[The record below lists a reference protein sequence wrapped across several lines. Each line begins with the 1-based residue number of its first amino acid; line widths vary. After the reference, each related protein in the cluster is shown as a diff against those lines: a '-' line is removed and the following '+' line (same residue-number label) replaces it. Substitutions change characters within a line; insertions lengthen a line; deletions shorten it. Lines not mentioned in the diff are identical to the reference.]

1 MNLDLIRR
9 LVAIVLTLTVLGCQI
24 TPTFTTGYQFER
36 AALRPAPLGASLAV
50 RRFQEGRPPRLYS
63 TTGRLFLTYIPLVPY
78 VTMPFERLDESVRI
92 TSESIQL
99 SGRGMTLGAEQNV
112 APPFE
117 QYTYPVS
124 MARAIAD
131 DLRAA
136 GIFTDVVY
144 VGSDEPAGQ
153 RFVLTGTLRET
164 PLRTTTT
171 SFGLGMAGVLLWLL
185 PVPISKTTGSATL
198 DVELTDNVSGQVVW
212 RKSLTSELS
221 RLITLYTSSAI
232 VYGRAGGFSFGL
244 VPPPSDAQVDRHS
257 LFSWHFE
264 ALRRAMV
271 QARPEIATAL
281 RDR

>member
-1 MNLDLIRR
+1 M
-9 LVAIVLTLTVLGCQI
+9 
-24 TPTFTTGYQFER
+24 
-36 AALRPAPLGASLAV
+36 S
-50 RRFQEGRPPRLYS
+50 PR
-63 TTGRLFLTYIPLVPY
+63 G
-78 VTMPFERLDESVRI
+78 
-92 TSESIQL
+92 
-99 SGRGMTLGAEQNV
+99 SG
-112 APPFE
+112 
-117 QYTYPVS
+117 S
-124 MARAIAD
+124 
-131 DLRAA
+131 
-136 GIFTDVVY
+136 
-144 VGSDEPAGQ
+144 
-153 RFVLTGTLRET
+153 LTGTLRET

-185 PVPISKTTGSATL
+185 PVPISKITGSATL

-212 RKSLTSELS
+212 RKSLSSELS

-244 VPPPSDAQVDRHS
+244 VPPPSDSQVDRHS